1 MKVICISG
9 TRCSKNLSNGSLYKI
24 SNCKSI
30 HQTRDNGKTD
40 GGVAMFVHNVVY
52 SLSRF
57 LSVNIGNIEAL
68 CIEFVNKKDKNIVI
82 NGHYGQNAGIY
93 SEFEKYFKGLINETK
108 NNAKDIYILDYI
120 MN

>member
-1 MKVICISG
+1 
-9 TRCSKNLSNGSLYKI
+9 
-24 SNCKSI
+24 
-30 HQTRDNGKTD
+30 
-40 GGVAMFVHNVVY
+40 MFIHNVTY

-82 NGHYGQNAGIY
+82 NGHYGQSAGIY

-108 NNAKDIYILDYI
+108 NNAKYIYILDYI